1 MWVRSLG
8 QEDPLEEGM
17 ATTSNIL
24 AWRIPRT
31 KEPDGLQSMGLQSRT
46 RLKRSGSQA
55 KAHSARSHH
64 NHPGLLNRG
73 QRLPTCAL
81 FPEAVTS

>member
-17 ATTSNIL
+17 ATNSNIL

-31 KEPDGLQSMGLQSRT
+31 KEPDGLQSHGFAKSRT
-46 RLKRSGSQA
+46 RLKRSGRQA

-64 NHPGLLNRG
+64 NHQRLLNRG
-73 QRLPTCAL
+73 
-81 FPEAVTS
+81 